1 MAGHIVKQ
9 LRSQDTYAYLAYNHI
24 ASKCKFRMQKMSSY
38 SHYASFVLF
47 DKQFFMTFE
56 MNPLLWVNSTS
67 EESFENRLFNPFSFQ
82 NITGDESN

>member
-1 MAGHIVKQ
+1 MAGQIVKQ

-56 MNPLLWVNSTS
+56 MNPLLWVNNTS
-67 EESFENRLFNPFSFQ
+67 EESFENRLFNPFNFQ
-82 NITGDESN
+82 SITGDESN